1 MSRVIQEYIKK
12 PLAEELLFGK
22 LEHGGTARV
31 LVEGEGEERK
41 LSFEYL
47 PADPAKAPR
56 AKEEDEDADEDE
68 DTSDDTLVGA
78 APKKALPGPK
88 ERGKDRS
95 KPAGAVPSVP
105 RRKDE

>member
-1 MSRVIQEYIKK
+1 MIQEYIKK

-22 LEHGGTARV
+22 LEHGGTVRV

-41 LSFEYL
+41 LAFEYL
-47 PADPAKAPR
+47 PGDPAQSAAIQGR
-56 AKEEDEDADEDE
+56 TRRMHDGDGDEEADDA
-68 DTSDDTLVGA
+68 LVGA
-78 APKKALPGPK
+78 TPKKALPGPK
-88 ERGKDRS
+88 EQEGPP